1 MKSNWLWWSLTSS
14 TLQQCVCQLLTN
26 LKCRF
31 HIPDW
36 LRDAN
41 FETSR
46 ALEKEVDKNVYTR
59 NEIFWSN
66 TSRVVVTGNYYIYIA
81 EETYLC
87 ATFTTMRSFNELHL
101 TISFKKAK
109 LLLKRYFLNASTY
122 IHMINA
128 STYIHMINAST
139 YIHMI
144 KICTFFTWSDT

>member
-1 MKSNWLWWSLTSS
+1 MELSARCADNWLVFSELLLMKSNWLWWSLTSS

-46 ALEKEVDKNVYTR
+46 ALEKEVYKNIYTK

-66 TSRVVVTGNYYIYIA
+66 TSRVVVTGNYHIHIVK
-81 EETYLC
+81 EKTYLC
-87 ATFTTMRSFNELHL
+87 ATFTAMRLFSEFRL
-101 TISFKKAK
+101 TISLKKTK
-109 LLLKRYFLNASTY
+109 LVLKRYFSNASTY
-122 IHMINA
+122 IIHMINA
-128 STYIHMINAST
+128 ST
-139 YIHMI
+139 
-144 KICTFFTWSDT
+144 